1 MYVQH
6 FQRYSRMGVRSETE
20 NEVIVFIHAS
30 DAESWA
36 EFLQK
41 KLCSDD
47 YKIQS
52 CFHAPH
58 HDHVPDLF
66 SSAKICAVLV
76 SPSML
81 EQDHSSFWSRC
92 VDLFHQQTVF
102 LFLGVNREDLRA
114 CLGEDITQRILE
126 HRWLEVDGSQG
137 SVANALIGLIE
148 AYESA
153 DCSHLENVHEDSV
166 FGVGGDETST
176 EQTDADPFCDD
187 EIIYDYPPAPRQ
199 QNGILRVIPTVLYEV
214 CRLSDSD
221 AVICFC

>member
-1 MYVQH
+1 M
-6 FQRYSRMGVRSETE
+6 
-20 NEVIVFIHAS
+20 
-30 DAESWA
+30 
-36 EFLQK
+36 
-41 KLCSDD
+41 
-47 YKIQS
+47 
-52 CFHAPH
+52 
-58 HDHVPDLF
+58 
-66 SSAKICAVLV
+66 
-76 SPSML
+76 
-81 EQDHSSFWSRC
+81 
-92 VDLFHQQTVF
+92 DLFHQQTVF